1 MGSLWTSNVV
11 RFSKEAGMR
20 RLVVLGGCVCLLVVL
35 VGVVVSADKWVRGKV
50 TAVGADSVTVMFKGK
65 EMKFAV
71 GSDTDVQG
79 RGLGTSQRRTGG
91 VKLAEAIKVGDGVE
105 VHYAESGGTLR
116 ATDIRTGLT
125 GGDATSEDTGDSAS
139 GQITALTATSL
150 TIKTGSGAQTFSIDP
165 KTLVLARG
173 AGAATKEARAGG
185 GGPAITDLVKVGEE
199 VVVTYRT
206 AGKTNVANEVRV
218 RSPR

>member
-1 MGSLWTSNVV
+1 
-11 RFSKEAGMR
+11 MR
-20 RLVVLGGCVCLLVVL
+20 RLMVLGGCVWLLVML
-35 VGVVVSADKWVRGKV
+35 VSGVVSANRWVRGKV

-65 EMKFAV
+65 EMKFMV

-79 RGLGTSQRRTGG
+79 RGLGTAQRRAGG

-105 VHYAESGGTLR
+105 VHYAESGGSMR

-125 GGDATSEDTGDSAS
+125 TGDATSEDTGDSVS
-139 GQITALTATSL
+139 GQITALSASSMTVKS
-150 TIKTGSGAQTFSIDP
+150 GSGETTFSIDP
-165 KTLVLARG
+165 KTRVLARG
-173 AGAATKEARAGG
+173 AGAATQEARAAGS
-185 GGPAITDLVKVGEE
+185 GPTIADLVKVGEE

-206 AGKTNVANEVRV
+206 SGKTNVASEVRV